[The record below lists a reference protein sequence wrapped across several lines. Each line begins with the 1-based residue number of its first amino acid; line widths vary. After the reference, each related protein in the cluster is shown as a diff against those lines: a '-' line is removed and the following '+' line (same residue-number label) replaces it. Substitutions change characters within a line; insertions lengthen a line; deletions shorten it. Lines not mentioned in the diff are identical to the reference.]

1 MTVTAEVSGLQLV
14 GATLESLSGE
24 EWSLVPNILSIDYFE
39 NILEPAIAMEMRL
52 TSDNSLYN
60 IIPIRGGEKVNI
72 ELETARGT
80 WEFEDLYVYKV
91 SALDSQGVQE
101 SFTLNLVSREFLTNE
116 TNRCVRKYEKK
127 NIHDHVKSIL

>member
-14 GATLESLSGE
+14 GATIESLSGE

-72 ELETARGT
+72 ELE
-80 WEFEDLYVYKV
+80 
-91 SALDSQGVQE
+91 
-101 SFTLNLVSREFLTNE
+101 N
-116 TNRCVRKYEKK
+116 C
-127 NIHDHVKSIL
+127 